1 MDKLIGSLN
10 GITVQIMS
18 VEEKFQNNQC
28 YYSCELNDGFCK
40 IKGCVI
46 DSMEKVEKHKLSDF
60 MVLRVLKSGI
70 QKNKKQRIVVI
81 VEGYELVTDRVSALV
96 GAPIPYD

>member
-1 MDKLIGSLN
+1 
-10 GITVQIMS
+10 
-18 VEEKFQNNQC
+18 
-28 YYSCELNDGFCK
+28 
-40 IKGCVI
+40 
-46 DSMEKVEKHKLSDF
+46 MEKVEKHKLSDF
-60 MVLRVLKSGI
+60 IVLRVLKSGI